1 MHFLIFLGFPFLTLC
16 FLSAVLAVLGLC
28 CNAGF
33 SLVLG
38 SGGYPPAA
46 VPGVLTAVAPV
57 AEHGLQGAWASVA
70 VARQPSCFV
79 GACGIFPD
87 QGSNSHLLHWQADS
101 LPLNHQ
107 GSLTHWYLKSVLF
120 KFHIPVNFSNF
131 LLLIDFQF
139 YSIVVGE
146 KLCMISMLLNLLRS
160 KVLCLKEKKSVLV
173 FVVLLKKMIKQ
184 NEGPCL
190 LLGPRLVSAV
200 IKKTM
205 RECIYYRKPSWML
218 NLCLT
223 TLFIAFSIKPQPI
236 YENYISWVIKL
247 KIADLLFIFELF

>member
-1 MHFLIFLGFPFLTLC
+1 MYFLIFLGFPFLTLC

-38 SGGYPPAA
+38 SGGYSSAV
-46 VPGVLTAVAPV
+46 VPGVLTAVVPV
-57 AEHGLQGAWASVA
+57 AEFGLQGAWASVA
-70 VARQPSCFV
+70 VARQPSCFA

-107 GSLTHWYLKSVLF
+107 GSPTHWYLKSVLF

-146 KLCMISMLLNLLRS
+146 KLCTISTLLNLLRS

-184 NEGPCL
+184 TSVKGH
-190 LLGPRLVSAV
+190 VSYWDPDLYLHWS
-200 IKKTM
+200 M
-205 RECIYYRKPSWML
+205 RECIYYRKPSWLL

-247 KIADLLFIFELF
+247 KKADLLLIFELF